1 MDKTKN
7 GENVPSLEVVK
18 VVLVQCSLLD
28 NHHQQKSEVIC
39 TFMPN
44 KSDAYFSNFEP
55 SKLMILKTYS
65 TVFDEIIVTITD
77 QRRQS

>member
-7 GENVPSLEVVK
+7 GKNVPSLEVVK

-44 KSDAYFSNFEP
+44 KSDAYF
-55 SKLMILKTYS
+55 
-65 TVFDEIIVTITD
+65 
-77 QRRQS
+77 